1 MIKKTFIAALMLVL
15 LAAPAIAQPDEDR
28 PSVWLLSFYPFGPT
42 NAIQT
47 AMLDVLEAYGFVN
60 PEDRSD
66 QRMQVMIE
74 STDNSP
80 IQFNRLEAN
89 FDLDRL
95 RELVAFALD
104 HEPDVLV
111 TISAPMTL
119 AALQATS
126 DMEDPPAIFFADVY
140 NPYQAGIAEAP
151 CIKPAHVSGAQSVID
166 YEAIARL
173 PLLQNPDM
181 KTIGAIHNAGDASGA
196 YGASQIAEFGASLG
210 LTVEQAAVTAL
221 ADLSLATEGLVSK
234 GAEAILLPM
243 DYMMLAGLPLISGV
257 AIEQGIP
264 VFFASLDGLVLGATV
279 GAGFSQLLAPGDTVG
294 LMLAA
299 YLAGEL
305 DPATTGISAH
315 AGDTFV
321 GINLH
326 TAEQMEFS
334 FSQALQEQADMS
346 LTMDEESGLP
356 SILPISPAA
365 QAGIGQAFYGAPEPL
380 EARQERD
387 RAFLAGLECTA
398 ERIAEQQAELDAMDG

>member
-1 MIKKTFIAALMLVL
+1 MMIRRLILTLLLL
-15 LAAPAIAQPDEDR
+15 LAAPAMAQQNDDR

-47 AMLDVLEAYGFVN
+47 GMLDVLEAYGFIS

-74 STDNSP
+74 SSENSP
-80 IQFNRLEAN
+80 IEFNRLEAN
-89 FDLDRL
+89 FELDRL

-104 HEPDVLV
+104 HEPDALV
-111 TISAPMTL
+111 TISAPMTVQ
-119 AALQATS
+119 ALLATS
-126 DMEDPPAIFFADVY
+126 DMDDPPAIFFADVY
-140 NPYQAGIAEAP
+140 NPYEAGIAEAP

-166 YEAIARL
+166 YEAIAQL
-173 PLLQNPDM
+173 LLLQNPDI
-181 KTIGAIHNAGDASGA
+181 KTIGTIHNAADASGA
-196 YGASQIAEFGASLG
+196 YGARQFAAAGESLG

-221 ADLSLATEGLVSK
+221 ADLSLATEGLISK

-243 DYMMLAGLPLISGV
+243 DYMNLAGLPLISGV
-257 AIEQGIP
+257 ANEQGIP

-279 GAGFSQLLAPGDTVG
+279 GAGFSQLLDQGEAVG

-299 YLAGEL
+299 YLAGDL
-305 DPATTGISAH
+305 DPASTAISAQ
-315 AGDTFV
+315 AGDMVV

-326 TAEQMEFS
+326 TAEQMGFS
-334 FSQALQEQADMS
+334 FSQALQDRADLS

-356 SILPISPAA
+356 SILPISPEA
-365 QAGIGQAFYGAPEPL
+365 QAGIGQAFFGGPAPL
-380 EARQERD
+380 EAREERD

-398 ERIAEQQAELDAMDG
+398 ERIAEQRAQLDG

>member
-1 MIKKTFIAALMLVL
+1 MLKKTIIAAVVILL
-15 LAAPAIAQPDEDR
+15 LAAPAIAQPGEDK

-47 AMLDVLEAYGFVN
+47 GMLDVLEAYGFIN

-74 STDNSP
+74 SADNSP
-80 IQFNRLEAN
+80 IQFSRLEAN

-104 HEPDVLV
+104 HEPDALV

-119 AALQATS
+119 AALQATY
-126 DMEDPPAIFFADVY
+126 DLEDPPAIFFADVY
-140 NPYQAGIAEAP
+140 NPYEAGIAEAS

-166 YEAIARL
+166 YDAIVGL
-173 PLLQNPDM
+173 PLLQNPDIR
-181 KTIGAIHNAGDASGA
+181 TIGAIHNASDASGA
-196 YGASQIAEFGASLG
+196 FGASQIANIGESLG
-210 LTVEQAAVTAL
+210 LTVEQAAVNAL
-221 ADLSLATEGLVSK
+221 ADLALATEGLVSK

-243 DYMMLAGLPLISGV
+243 DYMMLAGLPLVSGV
-257 AIEQGIP
+257 AMEQGIP
-264 VFFASLDGLVLGATV
+264 VFFASLDGLILGATV
-279 GAGFSQLLAPGDTVG
+279 GAGFSQLLEQGGAVG

-305 DPATTGISAH
+305 EPASTGISAQ
-315 AGDTFV
+315 AGDMVV

-326 TAEQMEFS
+326 TAEQMGFS
-334 FSQALQEQADMS
+334 FSQALQDRADLS

-356 SILPISPAA
+356 SILPISPEA
-365 QAGIGQAFYGAPEPL
+365 QAGIGQAFFGGPAPL
-380 EARQERD
+380 EAREERD

-398 ERIAEQQAELDAMDG
+398 ERIAEQQAQLDG